1 MTLPLQIK
9 FALGL
14 VVMIVF
20 VAAIVGILLNER
32 RKVCRVEQGMHGVR
46 ALRLAADSLHC
57 RIVSLAVS
65 GEGVAGWDSTDYA
78 AYRSE
83 RLAADSVLRAIKPLC
98 AGYVNHGQIDTL
110 RALLARKE
118 ERLRLVMEAMASRDR
133 ADRRLAER
141 LPSVKAVRVTTVK
154 RRKSGLAGLLGAKK
168 LVQVVSGTGEMER
181 LGRAV
186 AASRREHGRAVE
198 SAADSLKADNAKLSQ
213 ALGTFIAKFDRQA
226 VDAMRLREKR
236 ISEAYTTSYWLYAAA
251 TSACV
256 LLSLALFILV
266 RHDMLKERKAK
277 KLLEKSL
284 SENAELLELRK
295 HVMLTV
301 THDIRGP
308 VGNIANCAELAL
320 MTTAKKRREGYLENI
335 RRSCSHI
342 LRLLGDVLDVYR
354 INEARETRV
363 DVPFNLSRFLSLVA
377 VEYGRKANDK
387 ALAFETDSAGTD
399 VTVKGDPDKIER
411 ILGNLL
417 SNAVKFTKAG
427 TVSLRSVY
435 AAGTLTME
443 VGDTGIGMDS
453 ETLRRVFR
461 PFERAAVDVNSEGFG
476 LGLSITEGLV
486 HALDGSIDVASSP
499 GKGCMFT
506 VRLPLP
512 ETEDGEAE
520 EDEMPTP
527 SSPLPKSVLVVDDDP
542 ILRKVVEDMFS
553 RNGVECTTC
562 KDAAEAVQAMRKK
575 DYGLVVTDIQM
586 PGTDG
591 FALLRLLRSSDIGT
605 SRIVPIAA
613 MTARGDGGDEA
624 YTNAGFCGCLRK
636 PFTMKGL
643 MAFAASMMADA
654 DSVPRFDFTGLLANT
669 GDRKVMLEL
678 VIRQSE
684 KDRDEL
690 GSAAA
695 AVDRK
700 AIRGI
705 LHRMSAAWEFM
716 DAGRYLDE
724 LRDAVHDANM
734 SDIGIKEHTAV
745 VVSMIDILIGQTT
758 KIMEEA

>member
-32 RKVCRVEQGMHGVR
+32 RKVCWVEQGMHGVR

-98 AGYVNHGQIDTL
+98 AGYVNHGQIDSL

-186 AASRREHGRAVE
+186 AASRRKHGRAVE

-256 LLSLALFILV
+256 LLSLVLFIFV

-486 HALDGSIDVASSP
+486 RALDGSIDVASSP
-499 GKGCMFT
+499 GKGSMFT

-586 PGTDG
+586 SGTDG
-591 FALLRLLRSSDIGT
+591 FALLRLLRGSDIGT

-716 DAGRYLDE
+716 GAGRYLDE

>member
-1 MTLPLQIK
+1 
-9 FALGL
+9 
-14 VVMIVF
+14 MIVF

-486 HALDGSIDVASSP
+486 RALDGSIDVASSP
-499 GKGCMFT
+499 GKGSMFT

-586 PGTDG
+586 SGTDG
-591 FALLRLLRSSDIGT
+591 FALLRLLRGSDIGT

-716 DAGRYLDE
+716 GAGRYLDE